1 VVKFLVLIS
10 LLLLWWAMPV
20 QANWFNDINRQV
32 RSIGAVKSLTAEP
45 LTTAELADYP
55 TNYQFERVIV
65 PSHQTPLFVLQA
77 GLEHRDTVV
86 LIHGLGELASK
97 DWLTVI
103 PALAKQYHVV
113 AIDLP
118 GFGLSQGAVFT
129 YSPKEYAKVI
139 DWVISHYRH
148 PNAQVH
154 LIGHSMGAA
163 ISLYYASQYPGKVEQ
178 LVLVDVAGILDRTA
192 YLKQISKRGMA
203 SSELPQGLRR
213 VLARV
218 DNFADKILEKTGT
231 GLDPTKWLSHNESIR
246 NMTIGEQTNTNAAL
260 ALMEQN
266 FSVLN
271 YQQMPATQLIWGADD
286 QVAPLRT
293 AQALL
298 HVLPTAQLQVIAGAG
313 HVPMKSHP
321 HTFNQMLLTGLASTS
336 TFPSN
341 ANVLARE
348 QHSENSSQRIGKCY
362 QESQQYFSGHYDQLI
377 IEDCK
382 LVFIDNV
389 DVNQLTMS
397 DSIVTIKSSRIG
409 TQQKKMKIVRSTI
422 SATDTHF
429 LSEIN
434 STRSRFDLAGVT
446 FWGESP
452 VFISQESTRLVLSLV
467 RIHTP
472 THVIRLGGSYVLAA
486 ESLESVL

>member
-1 VVKFLVLIS
+1 VGKLLVLVS
-10 LLLLWWAMPV
+10 LLLLWSAMPV

-32 RSIGAVKSLTAEP
+32 RSIGAAKPVTAEP
-45 LTTAELADYP
+45 LTAAELADYP
-55 TNYQFERVIV
+55 TSYHFERVIV

-103 PALAKQYHVV
+103 PALATRYHVV

-154 LIGHSMGAA
+154 LVGHSMGAA
-163 ISLYYASQYPGKVEQ
+163 ISLYYASQYPGKIEQ
-178 LVLVDVAGILDRTA
+178 LVLVDAAGILDRTA
-192 YLKQISKRGMA
+192 YLKQISKRDIA
-203 SSELPQGLRR
+203 NSELPQGLRR

-218 DNFADKILEKTGT
+218 DNFADKMLEKTGT
-231 GLDPTKWLSHNESIR
+231 GLDPTKWLSRNESIR

-293 AQALL
+293 AEALL
-298 HVLPTAQLQVIAGAG
+298 HVLPTAQLKVIAGAG
-313 HVPMKSHP
+313 HVPMKSHQ
-321 HTFNQMLLTGLASTS
+321 HIFNQMLLTGLASTS
-336 TFPSN
+336 PSN
-341 ANVLARE
+341 AKALARD

-362 QESQQYFSGHYDQLI
+362 QDSQQYFSGHYDQLF

-409 TQQKKMKIVRSTI
+409 VQQKKMKITRSTI
-422 SATDTHF
+422 SATDTDF
-429 LSEIN
+429 LGEIN

>member
-1 VVKFLVLIS
+1 MVKLLVLVS
-10 LLLLWWAMPV
+10 LLLLWSAMPV

-32 RSIGAVKSLTAEP
+32 RSIGAAKPVTAEP
-45 LTTAELADYP
+45 LTAAELTGYP
-55 TNYQFERVIV
+55 TSYHFERVIV

-154 LIGHSMGAA
+154 LVGHSMGAA
-163 ISLYYASQYPGKVEQ
+163 ISLYYASQYPSKIEQ
-178 LVLVDVAGILDRTA
+178 LVLVDAAGILDRTA
-192 YLKQISKRGMA
+192 YLKQISKRDMA
-203 SSELPQGLRR
+203 NSELPQGLRR

-218 DNFADKILEKTGT
+218 DNFADKMLEKTGT

-293 AQALL
+293 AEALL
-298 HVLPTAQLQVIAGAG
+298 HVLPTAQLKVIAGAG
-313 HVPMKSHP
+313 HVPMKSHQ
-321 HTFNQMLLTGLASTS
+321 HIFNQMLLTGLASTS
-336 TFPSN
+336 PSN
-341 ANVLARE
+341 AKALARD

-362 QESQQYFSGHYDQLI
+362 QDSQQYFSGHYDQLF

-409 TQQKKMKIVRSTI
+409 VQQKMMKITRSAI
-422 SATDTHF
+422 SATDTDF
-429 LSEIN
+429 LGEIN

-452 VFISQESTRLVLSLV
+452 VFISQASTRLVLSLV

>member
-1 VVKFLVLIS
+1 MVKLLVLVS
-10 LLLLWWAMPV
+10 LLLLWSAMPV

-32 RSIGAVKSLTAEP
+32 RSIGAAKPVTAEP
-45 LTTAELADYP
+45 LTAAELADYP
-55 TNYQFERVIV
+55 TSYHFERVIV

-77 GLEHRDTVV
+77 GVEHRDTVV

-103 PALAKQYHVV
+103 PALATRYHVV

-154 LIGHSMGAA
+154 LVGHSMGAA
-163 ISLYYASQYPGKVEQ
+163 ISLYYASQYPGKIEQ
-178 LVLVDVAGILDRTA
+178 LVLVDAAGILDRTA
-192 YLKQISKRGMA
+192 YLKQISKRDIA
-203 SSELPQGLRR
+203 NSELPQGLRR

-218 DNFADKILEKTGT
+218 DNFADKMLEKTGT
-231 GLDPTKWLSHNESIR
+231 GLDPTKWFSRNESIR

-293 AQALL
+293 AEALL
-298 HVLPTAQLQVIAGAG
+298 HVLPTAQLKVIAGAG
-313 HVPMKSHP
+313 HVPMKSHQ
-321 HTFNQMLLTGLASTS
+321 HIFNQMLLTGLASTS
-336 TFPSN
+336 PSN
-341 ANVLARE
+341 AKALARD

-362 QESQQYFSGHYDQLI
+362 QDSQQYFSGHYDQLF

-409 TQQKKMKIVRSTI
+409 VQQKKMKITRSTI
-422 SATDTHF
+422 SATDTDF
-429 LSEIN
+429 LGEIN

>member
-1 VVKFLVLIS
+1 MVKFLVLIS
-10 LLLLWWAMPV
+10 LLLLWSAMPV

-32 RSIGAVKSLTAEP
+32 RSIGAAKPVTAEP
-45 LTTAELADYP
+45 LTAAELADYP
-55 TNYQFERVIV
+55 TSYHFERVIV

-103 PALAKQYHVV
+103 PALATRYHVV

-154 LIGHSMGAA
+154 LVGHSMGAA
-163 ISLYYASQYPGKVEQ
+163 ISLYYASQYPGKIEQ
-178 LVLVDVAGILDRTA
+178 LVLVDAAGILDRTA
-192 YLKQISKRGMA
+192 YLKQISKRDIA
-203 SSELPQGLRR
+203 NSELPQGLRR

-218 DNFADKILEKTGT
+218 DNFADKMLEKTGT
-231 GLDPTKWLSHNESIR
+231 GLDPTKWLSRNESIR

-260 ALMEQN
+260 ALMGQN

-293 AQALL
+293 AEALL
-298 HVLPTAQLQVIAGAG
+298 HVLPTAQLKVIAGAG
-313 HVPMKSHP
+313 HVPMKSHQ
-321 HTFNQMLLTGLASTS
+321 HIFNQMLLTGLASTS
-336 TFPSN
+336 PSN
-341 ANVLARE
+341 AKALARD

-362 QESQQYFSGHYDQLI
+362 QDSQQYFSGHYDQLF

-409 TQQKKMKIVRSTI
+409 VQQKKMKITRSTI
-422 SATDTHF
+422 SATDTDF
-429 LSEIN
+429 LGEIN

>member
-1 VVKFLVLIS
+1 MVKLLVLVS
-10 LLLLWWAMPV
+10 LLLLWSAMPV

-32 RSIGAVKSLTAEP
+32 RSIGAAKPVTAEP
-45 LTTAELADYP
+45 LTAAELADYP
-55 TNYQFERVIV
+55 TSYHFERVIV

-154 LIGHSMGAA
+154 LVGHSMGAA
-163 ISLYYASQYPGKVEQ
+163 ISLYYASQYPGKIEQ
-178 LVLVDVAGILDRTA
+178 LVLVDAAGILDRTA
-192 YLKQISKRGMA
+192 YLKQISKRDIA
-203 SSELPQGLRR
+203 NSELPQGLRR

-231 GLDPTKWLSHNESIR
+231 GLDPTKWLSRNESIR
-246 NMTIGEQTNTNAAL
+246 NITIGEQTNTNAAL

-271 YQQMPATQLIWGADD
+271 YQQMPTTQLIWGADD

-293 AQALL
+293 AEALL
-298 HVLPTAQLQVIAGAG
+298 HVLPTAQLKVIAGAG
-313 HVPMKSHP
+313 HVPMKSHQ
-321 HTFNQMLLTGLASTS
+321 HIFNQMLLTGLASTS
-336 TFPSN
+336 PSN
-341 ANVLARE
+341 AKALARD

-362 QESQQYFSGHYDQLI
+362 QDSQQYFSGHYDQLF

-397 DSIVTIKSSRIG
+397 DSIVTIKSSHIG
-409 TQQKKMKIVRSTI
+409 VQQKKMKITRSTI
-422 SATDTHF
+422 SATDTDF
-429 LSEIN
+429 LGEIN

-486 ESLESVL
+486 ESLENVL

>member
-1 VVKFLVLIS
+1 MVKLLVLVS
-10 LLLLWWAMPV
+10 LLLLWSAMPV

-32 RSIGAVKSLTAEP
+32 RSIGAAKPVTAEP
-45 LTTAELADYP
+45 LTAAELADYP
-55 TNYQFERVIV
+55 ANYQFERVMA
-65 PSHQTPLFVLQA
+65 PSHQAPLFVVQA
-77 GLEHRDTVV
+77 GLEHSDTVV
-86 LIHGLGELASK
+86 LIHGLGDLASK

-139 DWVISHYRH
+139 DWVINHYRH
-148 PNAQVH
+148 HNAQVH
-154 LIGHSMGAA
+154 LVGHSMGAA
-163 ISLYYASQYPGKVEQ
+163 ISLYYASQYPGNIKQ
-178 LVLVDVAGILDRTA
+178 LVLVDAAGILDRTA
-192 YLKQISKRGMA
+192 YLKQISKRDMA
-203 SSELPQGLRR
+203 NSELPQGLRR

-231 GLDPTKWLSHNESIR
+231 GFDPTKLLSRNESIR

-298 HVLPTAQLQVIAGAG
+298 HVLPTAQLKVIAGAG
-313 HVPMKSHP
+313 HVPMKSHQ
-321 HTFNQMLLTGLASTS
+321 HIFNQLLLTSLVTP
-336 TFPSN
+336 PSP
-341 ANVLARE
+341 R
-348 QHSENSSQRIGKCY
+348 QPPPENKSHRVGKCY
-362 QESQQYFSGHYDQLI
+362 QDSQQYFSGQYEQLI

-389 DVNQLTMS
+389 TVNQLSIS
-397 DSIVTIKSSRIG
+397 DSIVAIKSSRLGAALNNMMI
-409 TQQKKMKIVRSTI
+409 TRSTV
-422 SATDTHF
+422 SATDSHF
-429 LSEIN
+429 SGVLT

-472 THVIRLGGSYVLAA
+472 THITRLGGSYVLAT

>member
-1 VVKFLVLIS
+1 MVKLLVLVS
-10 LLLLWWAMPV
+10 LLLLWSAMPV

-32 RSIGAVKSLTAEP
+32 RSIGAAKPVTSEP
-45 LTTAELADYP
+45 LTAAELADYP
-55 TNYQFERVIV
+55 TSYHFERVIV

-118 GFGLSQGAVFT
+118 GFGLSQGAVFN

-154 LIGHSMGAA
+154 LVGHSMGAA
-163 ISLYYASQYPGKVEQ
+163 ISLYYASQYPSKIEQ
-178 LVLVDVAGILDRTA
+178 LVLVDAAGILDRTA
-192 YLKQISKRGMA
+192 YLKQISKRDIA
-203 SSELPQGLRR
+203 NSELPQGLRR

-218 DNFADKILEKTGT
+218 DNFADKMLEKTGT
-231 GLDPTKWLSHNESIR
+231 GLDPTKWLSRNESIR

-293 AQALL
+293 AEALL
-298 HVLPTAQLQVIAGAG
+298 HVLPTAQLKVIAGAG
-313 HVPMKSHP
+313 HVPMKSHQ
-321 HTFNQMLLTGLASTS
+321 HIFNQMLLTGLASTS
-336 TFPSN
+336 PSN
-341 ANVLARE
+341 AKALARD

-362 QESQQYFSGHYDQLI
+362 QDSQQYFSGHYDQLF

-409 TQQKKMKIVRSTI
+409 VQQKKMKITRSTI
-422 SATDTHF
+422 SATDTEF
-429 LSEIN
+429 LGEIN

>member
-1 VVKFLVLIS
+1 MVKLLVLVS
-10 LLLLWWAMPV
+10 LLLLWSAMPV

-32 RSIGAVKSLTAEP
+32 RSIGAAKPVTAEP
-45 LTTAELADYP
+45 LTAAELTGYP
-55 TNYQFERVIV
+55 TSYHFERVIV

-154 LIGHSMGAA
+154 LVGHSMGAA
-163 ISLYYASQYPGKVEQ
+163 ISLYYASQYPSKIEQ
-178 LVLVDVAGILDRTA
+178 LVLVDAAGILDRTA
-192 YLKQISKRGMA
+192 YLKQISKRDMA
-203 SSELPQGLRR
+203 NSELPQGLRR

-218 DNFADKILEKTGT
+218 DNFADKMLEKTGT

-293 AQALL
+293 AEALL
-298 HVLPTAQLQVIAGAG
+298 HVLPTAQLKVIAGAG
-313 HVPMKSHP
+313 HVPMKSHQ
-321 HTFNQMLLTGLASTS
+321 HIFNQMLLTGLASTS
-336 TFPSN
+336 PSN
-341 ANVLARE
+341 AKALARD

-362 QESQQYFSGHYDQLI
+362 QDSQQYFSGHYDQLFI
-377 IEDCK
+377 QDCK

-409 TQQKKMKIVRSTI
+409 VQQKKMKITRSTI
-422 SATDTHF
+422 SATDTEF
-429 LSEIN
+429 LGEIN

>member
-1 VVKFLVLIS
+1 
-10 LLLLWWAMPV
+10 MPV

-32 RSIGAVKSLTAEP
+32 RSIGAAKPVTAEP
-45 LTTAELADYP
+45 LTAAELADYP
-55 TNYQFERVIV
+55 TSYHFERVIV

-77 GLEHRDTVV
+77 GLEHLDTVV

-103 PALAKQYHVV
+103 PALATRYHVV

-139 DWVISHYRH
+139 DWVIRHYRH

-154 LIGHSMGAA
+154 LVGHSMGAA
-163 ISLYYASQYPGKVEQ
+163 ISLYYASQYPGKIEQ
-178 LVLVDVAGILDRTA
+178 LVLVDAAGILDRTA
-192 YLKQISKRGMA
+192 YLKQISKRDIA
-203 SSELPQGLRR
+203 NSELPQGLRR

-218 DNFADKILEKTGT
+218 DNFADKMLEKTGT
-231 GLDPTKWLSHNESIR
+231 GLDPTKWLSRNESIR

-293 AQALL
+293 AEALL
-298 HVLPTAQLQVIAGAG
+298 HVLPTAQLKVIAGAG
-313 HVPMKSHP
+313 HVPMKSHQ
-321 HTFNQMLLTGLASTS
+321 HIFNQMLLTGLASTS
-336 TFPSN
+336 PSN
-341 ANVLARE
+341 AKALARD

-362 QESQQYFSGHYDQLI
+362 QDSQQYFSGHYDQLF

-389 DVNQLTMS
+389 DVNLLTMS

-409 TQQKKMKIVRSTI
+409 VQQKKMKITRSTI
-422 SATDTHF
+422 SATDTEF
-429 LSEIN
+429 LGEIN

-472 THVIRLGGSYVLAA
+472 THDIRLGGSYVLAA

>member
-1 VVKFLVLIS
+1 VVKLLVLVS
-10 LLLLWWAMPV
+10 LLLLWSAMPV

-32 RSIGAVKSLTAEP
+32 RSIGAAKPVTAEP
-45 LTTAELADYP
+45 LTAAELADYP
-55 TNYQFERVIV
+55 TSYHFERVIV

-139 DWVISHYRH
+139 DWVIRHYRH

-154 LIGHSMGAA
+154 LVGHSMGAA
-163 ISLYYASQYPGKVEQ
+163 ISLYYASQYPGKIEQ
-178 LVLVDVAGILDRTA
+178 LVLVDAAGILDRTA
-192 YLKQISKRGMA
+192 YLKQISKRDIA
-203 SSELPQGLRR
+203 NSELPQGLRR

-218 DNFADKILEKTGT
+218 DNFADKMLEKTGT
-231 GLDPTKWLSHNESIR
+231 GLDPTKWLSRNESIR

-293 AQALL
+293 AEALL
-298 HVLPTAQLQVIAGAG
+298 HVLPTAQLKVIAGAG
-313 HVPMKSHP
+313 HVPMKSHQ
-321 HTFNQMLLTGLASTS
+321 HIFNQMLLTGLASTS
-336 TFPSN
+336 PSN
-341 ANVLARE
+341 AKALARD

-362 QESQQYFSGHYDQLI
+362 QDSQQYFSGHYDQLF

-409 TQQKKMKIVRSTI
+409 VQQKKMKITRSTI
-422 SATDTHF
+422 SATDTDF
-429 LSEIN
+429 LGEIN

>member
-1 VVKFLVLIS
+1 
-10 LLLLWWAMPV
+10 MPV

-32 RSIGAVKSLTAEP
+32 RSIGAAKPVTAEP
-45 LTTAELADYP
+45 LTAAELADYP
-55 TNYQFERVIV
+55 TSYHFERVIV

-77 GLEHRDTVV
+77 GLEHLDTVV

-103 PALAKQYHVV
+103 PALATRYHVV

-154 LIGHSMGAA
+154 LVGHSMGAA
-163 ISLYYASQYPGKVEQ
+163 ISLYYASQYPGKIEQ
-178 LVLVDVAGILDRTA
+178 LVLVDAAGILDRTA
-192 YLKQISKRGMA
+192 YLKQISKRDIA
-203 SSELPQGLRR
+203 NSELPQGLRR

-218 DNFADKILEKTGT
+218 DNFADKMLEKTGT
-231 GLDPTKWLSHNESIR
+231 GLDPTKWLSRNESIR

-293 AQALL
+293 AEALL
-298 HVLPTAQLQVIAGAG
+298 HVLPTAQLKVIDGAG
-313 HVPMKSHP
+313 HVPMKSHQ
-321 HTFNQMLLTGLASTS
+321 HIFNQMLLTGLASTS
-336 TFPSN
+336 PSN
-341 ANVLARE
+341 AKALARD

-362 QESQQYFSGHYDQLI
+362 QDSQQYFSGHYDQLF

-397 DSIVTIKSSRIG
+397 DSIVTIKSSHIG
-409 TQQKKMKIVRSTI
+409 VQQKKMKITRSTI
-422 SATDTHF
+422 SATDTDF
-429 LSEIN
+429 LGEIN

>member
-1 VVKFLVLIS
+1 MVKLLVLVS
-10 LLLLWWAMPV
+10 LLLLWSAMPV

-32 RSIGAVKSLTAEP
+32 RSIGAAKPLTAEP
-45 LTTAELADYP
+45 LTAAELAYYP
-55 TNYQFERVIV
+55 TSYHFERVIV

-103 PALAKQYHVV
+103 PALAKRYHVV

-154 LIGHSMGAA
+154 LVGHSMGAA
-163 ISLYYASQYPGKVEQ
+163 ISLYYASQYPSKIEQ
-178 LVLVDVAGILDRTA
+178 LVLVDAAGILDRTA
-192 YLKQISKRGMA
+192 YLKQISKRDMA
-203 SSELPQGLRR
+203 NSELPQGLRR

-218 DNFADKILEKTGT
+218 DNFADKMLEKTGT

-293 AQALL
+293 AEALL
-298 HVLPTAQLQVIAGAG
+298 HVLPTAQLKVIAGAG
-313 HVPMKSHP
+313 HVPMKSHQ
-321 HTFNQMLLTGLASTS
+321 HIFNQMLLTGLASTS
-336 TFPSN
+336 PSN
-341 ANVLARE
+341 AKALARD

-362 QESQQYFSGHYDQLI
+362 QDSQQYFSGHYDQLF

-409 TQQKKMKIVRSTI
+409 VQQKKMKITRSTI
-422 SATDTHF
+422 SATDTDF
-429 LSEIN
+429 LGEIN

>member
-1 VVKFLVLIS
+1 MVKLLVLVS
-10 LLLLWWAMPV
+10 LLLLWSAMPV

-32 RSIGAVKSLTAEP
+32 RSIGAAKPVTAEP
-45 LTTAELADYP
+45 LTAAELADYP
-55 TNYQFERVIV
+55 TSYHFERVIV

-103 PALAKQYHVV
+103 PALATQYHVV

-139 DWVISHYRH
+139 YWVISHYRH

-154 LIGHSMGAA
+154 LVGHSMGAA
-163 ISLYYASQYPGKVEQ
+163 ISLYYASQYPGKIEQ
-178 LVLVDVAGILDRTA
+178 LVLVDAAGILDRTA
-192 YLKQISKRGMA
+192 YLKQISKRDIA
-203 SSELPQGLRR
+203 NSELPQGLRR

-231 GLDPTKWLSHNESIR
+231 GLDPTKWLSRNESIR
-246 NMTIGEQTNTNAAL
+246 NITIGEQTNTNAAL

-293 AQALL
+293 AEALL
-298 HVLPTAQLQVIAGAG
+298 HVLPTAQLKVIAGAG
-313 HVPMKSHP
+313 HVPMKSHQ
-321 HTFNQMLLTGLASTS
+321 HIFNQMLLTGLASTS
-336 TFPSN
+336 PSN
-341 ANVLARE
+341 AKALARD

-362 QESQQYFSGHYDQLI
+362 QDSQQYFSGHYDQLF

-409 TQQKKMKIVRSTI
+409 MQQKMMKVTRSTI
-422 SATDTHF
+422 SATDTEF
-429 LSEIN
+429 LGEIN

>member
-1 VVKFLVLIS
+1 
-10 LLLLWWAMPV
+10 MPV

-32 RSIGAVKSLTAEP
+32 RSIGAAKPVTAEP
-45 LTTAELADYP
+45 LTAAELADYP
-55 TNYQFERVIV
+55 TSYHFERVIV

-154 LIGHSMGAA
+154 LVGHSMGAA
-163 ISLYYASQYPGKVEQ
+163 ISLYYASQYPGKIEQ
-178 LVLVDVAGILDRTA
+178 LVLVDAAGILDRTA
-192 YLKQISKRGMA
+192 YLKQISKRDIA
-203 SSELPQGLRR
+203 NSELPQGLRR

-218 DNFADKILEKTGT
+218 DNFADKMLEKTGT
-231 GLDPTKWLSHNESIR
+231 GLDPTKWLSRNESIR

-293 AQALL
+293 AEALL
-298 HVLPTAQLQVIAGAG
+298 HVLPTAQLKVIAGAG
-313 HVPMKSHP
+313 HVPMKSHQ
-321 HTFNQMLLTGLASTS
+321 HIFNQMLLTGLASTS
-336 TFPSN
+336 PSN
-341 ANVLARE
+341 AKALARD

-362 QESQQYFSGHYDQLI
+362 QDSQQYFSGYYDQLFI
-377 IEDCK
+377 QDCK

-409 TQQKKMKIVRSTI
+409 VQQKKMKITRSTI
-422 SATDTHF
+422 SATDTEF
-429 LSEIN
+429 LGEIN

-446 FWGESP
+446 FWGEYP

>member
-1 VVKFLVLIS
+1 MVKLLVLVS
-10 LLLLWWAMPV
+10 LLLLWSAMPV

-32 RSIGAVKSLTAEP
+32 RSIGAAKPATAEP
-45 LTTAELADYP
+45 LTAAELADYP
-55 TNYQFERVIV
+55 TSYHFERVIV

-154 LIGHSMGAA
+154 LVGHSMGAA
-163 ISLYYASQYPGKVEQ
+163 ISLYYASQYPGKIEQ
-178 LVLVDVAGILDRTA
+178 LVLVDAAGILDRTA
-192 YLKQISKRGMA
+192 YLKQISKRDIA
-203 SSELPQGLRR
+203 NSELPQGLRR

-218 DNFADKILEKTGT
+218 DNFADKMLEKTGT
-231 GLDPTKWLSHNESIR
+231 GLDPTKWLSRNESIR

-293 AQALL
+293 AEALL
-298 HVLPTAQLQVIAGAG
+298 HVLPTAQLKVIDGAG
-313 HVPMKSHP
+313 HVPMKSHQ
-321 HTFNQMLLTGLASTS
+321 HIFNQMLLTGLASTS
-336 TFPSN
+336 PSN
-341 ANVLARE
+341 AKALARD

-362 QESQQYFSGHYDQLI
+362 QDSQQYFSGHYDQLF

-397 DSIVTIKSSRIG
+397 DSIVTIKSSHIG
-409 TQQKKMKIVRSTI
+409 VQQKKMKITRSTI
-422 SATDTHF
+422 SATDTDF
-429 LSEIN
+429 LGEIN

>member
-1 VVKFLVLIS
+1 MVKLLVLVS
-10 LLLLWWAMPV
+10 LLLLWSAMPV

-32 RSIGAVKSLTAEP
+32 RSIGAAKPVTAEP
-45 LTTAELADYP
+45 LTAAELTGYP
-55 TNYQFERVIV
+55 TSYHFERVIV

-154 LIGHSMGAA
+154 LVGHSMGAA
-163 ISLYYASQYPGKVEQ
+163 ISLYYASQYPSKIEQ
-178 LVLVDVAGILDRTA
+178 LVLVDAAGILDRTA
-192 YLKQISKRGMA
+192 YLKQISKRDMA
-203 SSELPQGLRR
+203 NSELPQGLRR

-218 DNFADKILEKTGT
+218 DNFADKMLEKTGT

-293 AQALL
+293 AEALL
-298 HVLPTAQLQVIAGAG
+298 HVLPTAQLKVIAGAG
-313 HVPMKSHP
+313 HVPMKSHQ
-321 HTFNQMLLTGLASTS
+321 HIFNQMLLTGLASTS
-336 TFPSN
+336 PSN
-341 ANVLARE
+341 AKALARD

-362 QESQQYFSGHYDQLI
+362 QDSQQYFSGHYDQLF

-409 TQQKKMKIVRSTI
+409 MQQKMMKITRSAI
-422 SATDTHF
+422 SATDTDF
-429 LSEIN
+429 LGEIN

-452 VFISQESTRLVLSLV
+452 VFISQASTRLVLSLV

>member
-1 VVKFLVLIS
+1 MVKFLVLIS
-10 LLLLWWAMPV
+10 LLLLWSAMPV

-32 RSIGAVKSLTAEP
+32 RSIGVAKPLTAEP

-55 TNYQFERVIV
+55 TSYHFERVIV

-154 LIGHSMGAA
+154 LVGHSMGAA
-163 ISLYYASQYPGKVEQ
+163 ISLYYASQYPSKIEQ
-178 LVLVDVAGILDRTA
+178 LVLVDAAGILDRTA
-192 YLKQISKRGMA
+192 YLKQISKRDMA
-203 SSELPQGLRR
+203 NSELPQGLRR

-218 DNFADKILEKTGT
+218 DNFADKMLEKTGT

-293 AQALL
+293 AEALL
-298 HVLPTAQLQVIAGAG
+298 HVLPTAQLKVIAGAG
-313 HVPMKSHP
+313 HVPMKSHQ
-321 HTFNQMLLTGLASTS
+321 HIFNQMLLTGLASTS
-336 TFPSN
+336 PSN
-341 ANVLARE
+341 AKALARD
-348 QHSENSSQRIGKCY
+348 QHSEDSSQRIGKCY
-362 QESQQYFSGHYDQLI
+362 QDSQQYFSGHYDQLF

-409 TQQKKMKIVRSTI
+409 MQQKMMKITRSAI
-422 SATDTHF
+422 SATDTDF
-429 LSEIN
+429 LGEIN

-452 VFISQESTRLVLSLV
+452 VFISQASTRLVLSLV

>member
-1 VVKFLVLIS
+1 
-10 LLLLWWAMPV
+10 MPV

-32 RSIGAVKSLTAEP
+32 RSIGAAKPVTAEP
-45 LTTAELADYP
+45 LTAAELADYP
-55 TNYQFERVIV
+55 ANYQFERVMA
-65 PSHQTPLFVLQA
+65 PSHQAPLFVVQA
-77 GLEHRDTVV
+77 GLEHSDTVV
-86 LIHGLGELASK
+86 LIHGLGDLASK

-139 DWVISHYRH
+139 DWVINHYRH
-148 PNAQVH
+148 HNAQVH
-154 LIGHSMGAA
+154 LVGHSMGAA
-163 ISLYYASQYPGKVEQ
+163 ISLYYASQYPGNIKQ
-178 LVLVDVAGILDRTA
+178 LVLVDAAGILDRTA
-192 YLKQISKRGMA
+192 YLKQISKRDMA
-203 SSELPQGLRR
+203 NSELPQGLRR

-231 GLDPTKWLSHNESIR
+231 GFDPTKLLSRNESIR

-298 HVLPTAQLQVIAGAG
+298 HVLPTAQLKVIAGAG
-313 HVPMKSHP
+313 HVPMKSHQ
-321 HTFNQMLLTGLASTS
+321 HIFNQLLLTSLVTP
-336 TFPSN
+336 PSP
-341 ANVLARE
+341 R
-348 QHSENSSQRIGKCY
+348 QPPPENKSHRVGKCY
-362 QESQQYFSGHYDQLI
+362 QDSQQYFSGQYEQLI

-389 DVNQLTMS
+389 TVNQLSIS
-397 DSIVTIKSSRIG
+397 DSIVAIKSSRLGAALNNMMI
-409 TQQKKMKIVRSTI
+409 TRSTV
-422 SATDTHF
+422 SATDSHF
-429 LSEIN
+429 SGVLT

-472 THVIRLGGSYVLAA
+472 THITRLGGSYVLAT